1 MEAATSLGMAP
12 SAIMRRIVLPQAVVL
27 MVPPFTNFLIAL
39 IKDTSLLFIA
49 GMALGDRELTTFARD
64 TVSSQANSTP
74 LVLAA
79 LLYLVIT
86 LPLTQLVAKL
96 ERHNKRGR

>member
-1 MEAATSLGMAP
+1 MNPAWTMVSV
-12 SAIMRRIVLPQAVVL
+12 VLPQAFRIIT
-27 MVPPFTNFLIAL
+27 PPLTNELVIL

-64 TVSSQANSTP
+64 SLTSQANATP

-79 LLYLVIT
+79 LMYLVIT